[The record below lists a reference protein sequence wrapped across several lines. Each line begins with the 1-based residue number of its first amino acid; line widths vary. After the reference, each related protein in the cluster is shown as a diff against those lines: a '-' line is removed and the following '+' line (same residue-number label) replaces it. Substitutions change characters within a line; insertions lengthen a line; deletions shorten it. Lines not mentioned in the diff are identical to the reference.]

1 MKVLILMGL
10 PSSGKTTFAKELE
23 SSNNK
28 LIRHIDFDDL
38 LKRYKK
44 EAVNWLAYLSVQF
57 GKWGTNTFIIDGL
70 IHTNEQLTLV
80 INEVVKNKEL
90 TEIEL
95 HYWEENRVQCLIND
109 INRRDI
115 SSAFSIK
122 TLTLDVPNLDELK
135 LLFEN
140 TTMKLHKV
148 AVKPDWLVFSDK
160 YNLGCTINQPYL
172 KSDSWSTGG
181 SRGNCWND
189 EITYYDGDEPL
200 ANFEQFDNLITSIDP
215 TISFLTYKKL
225 YAISC
230 SMGEIHED
238 DYYGGSGSHYTYYQC
253 NIEVLYNELV
263 ALGIL

>member
-23 SSNNK
+23 SSNSK

-44 EAVNWLAYLSVQF
+44 NAVNKLTRLDNYIRYI
-57 GKWGTNTFIIDGL
+57 TDTFIIDGL

-80 INEVVKNKEL
+80 INALVKNKEL
-90 TEIEL
+90 TEIEI
-95 HYWEENRVQCLIND
+95 HYWEENRNQCLIND
-109 INRRDI
+109 VNRRDI

-122 TLTLDVPNLDELK
+122 TLPLDVPNLDEFK
-135 LLFEN
+135 FLFEN

-181 SRGNCWND
+181 SRGNCWD
-189 EITYYDGDEPL
+189 DDITYYDGDEPL
-200 ANFEQFDNLITSIDP
+200 ANFEAFDNLITSIDP

>member
-10 PSSGKTTFAKELE
+10 PGSGKTTFAKELE

-28 LIRHIDFDDL
+28 LNKYDKLTKFIDFDDL
-38 LKRYKK
+38 LKGYKK
-44 EAVNWLAYLSVQF
+44 NAVNKLTTLNENNEIY
-57 GKWGTNTFIIDGL
+57 IIDGL

-80 INEVVKNKEL
+80 INALVKNNEL
-90 TEIEL
+90 TEIEI
-95 HYWEENRVQCLIND
+95 HYWEENRTQCLIND

-122 TLTLDVPNLDELK
+122 TLPLDVPNLDELP
-135 LLFEN
+135 FDN
-140 TTMKLHKV
+140 ITMKRHQV

-181 SRGNCWND
+181 SSGNCWND
-189 EITYYDGDEPL
+189 EITYYDGNESL
-200 ANFEQFDNLITSIDP
+200 ANFEAFDNLITSIDP
-215 TISFLTYKKL
+215 TISFLTYRKL

-230 SMGEIHED
+230 SMGEIHER

-253 NIEVLYNELV
+253 NVEVLYNELV
-263 ALGIL
+263 TLGIL

>member
-1 MKVLILMGL
+1 MGL

-122 TLTLDVPNLDELK
+122 RLTLDVPNLDELK

-181 SRGNCWND
+181 SSGNCWND

>member
-1 MKVLILMGL
+1 
-10 PSSGKTTFAKELE
+10 
-23 SSNNK
+23 
-28 LIRHIDFDDL
+28 
-38 LKRYKK
+38 
-44 EAVNWLAYLSVQF
+44 
-57 GKWGTNTFIIDGL
+57 
-70 IHTNEQLTLV
+70 
-80 INEVVKNKEL
+80 
-90 TEIEL
+90 
-95 HYWEENRVQCLIND
+95 
-109 INRRDI
+109 
-115 SSAFSIK
+115 
-122 TLTLDVPNLDELK
+122 
-135 LLFEN
+135 
-140 TTMKLHKV
+140 MKLHKV

-181 SRGNCWND
+181 SSGNCWND

>member
-1 MKVLILMGL
+1 MGL

-181 SRGNCWND
+181 SSGNCWND